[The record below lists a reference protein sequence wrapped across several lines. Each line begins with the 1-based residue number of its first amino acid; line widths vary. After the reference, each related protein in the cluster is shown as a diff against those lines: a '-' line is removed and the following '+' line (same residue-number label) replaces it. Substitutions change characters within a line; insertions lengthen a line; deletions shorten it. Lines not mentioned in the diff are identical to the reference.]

1 MGFLTD
7 WLTDWLK
14 GLLIEGIMG
23 NLTGLFDT
31 VNTRVGEIAVQVGT
45 TPAAWNAGVFSLIRQ
60 LSETVILPV
69 AGLVLT
75 FVATYELI
83 QLIIEKNNLHDLD
96 YWIFFK
102 WIFKTAAAIL
112 ILSNTF
118 NIVMA
123 VFDVSQS
130 VIASAAGIVQGST
143 DISSS
148 MIDTLEA
155 SLETMSLG
163 ALLGLWLQSFLIH
176 VTMWALNIVIFVI
189 VYGRMIEIYRASS
202 DNILF
207 YCVQGKGYYTLDGH
221 TFTLNPNQ
229 YVIVPAT
236 DKPLV
241 YWSDTEDPWSIYWVH
256 FTSDALQAFN
266 RAYHIVPEQGP
277 QYIPHNEKG
286 IRIWEEMY
294 ENLSRGYSPE
304 NLMNTN
310 LCLYHLIA
318 TFVFSQ
324 QQNQNSSS
332 PEKAIIRETID
343 YMKNNLDKTIRIED
357 FADLN
362 KYSVSHFSKLF
373 RLTTGTG
380 FRQTL
385 RL

>member
-1 MGFLTD
+1 MRTKISNKKRDGFA
-7 WLTDWLK
+7 
-14 GLLIEGIMG
+14 GELLISIPQ
-23 NLTGLFDT
+23 NVL
-31 VNTRVGEIAVQVGT
+31 
-45 TPAAWNAGVFSLIRQ
+45 AGAIQ
-60 LSETVILPV
+60 KGQILPH
-69 AGLVLT
+69 
-75 FVATYELI
+75 
-83 QLIIEKNNLHDLD
+83 QL
-96 YWIFFK
+96 Y
-102 WIFKTAAAIL
+102 
-112 ILSNTF
+112 
-118 NIVMA
+118 
-123 VFDVSQS
+123 VSHIGYFPKALYHYCQRP
-130 VIASAAGIVQGST
+130 QGC
-143 DISSS
+143 
-148 MIDTLEA
+148 
-155 SLETMSLG
+155 
-163 ALLGLWLQSFLIH
+163 
-176 VTMWALNIVIFVI
+176 V
-189 VYGRMIEIYRASS
+189 

-241 YWSDTEDPWSIYWVH
+241 YWSDTDDPWSIYWVH

-373 RLTTGTG
+373 RLTTGMSPIEYFIHLKMQKACQLLYTEDSRVKQIAALLG
-380 FRQTL
+380 YDDPYYFS
-385 RL
+385 RLFKKYMNTSPETYRKSVRKIH

>member
-1 MGFLTD
+1 MRTKISNKKRDGFA
-7 WLTDWLK
+7 
-14 GLLIEGIMG
+14 GELLISIPQ
-23 NLTGLFDT
+23 NVL
-31 VNTRVGEIAVQVGT
+31 
-45 TPAAWNAGVFSLIRQ
+45 AGAIQ
-60 LSETVILPV
+60 KGQILPH
-69 AGLVLT
+69 
-75 FVATYELI
+75 
-83 QLIIEKNNLHDLD
+83 QL
-96 YWIFFK
+96 Y
-102 WIFKTAAAIL
+102 
-112 ILSNTF
+112 
-118 NIVMA
+118 
-123 VFDVSQS
+123 VSHIGYFPKALYHYCQRP
-130 VIASAAGIVQGST
+130 QGC
-143 DISSS
+143 
-148 MIDTLEA
+148 
-155 SLETMSLG
+155 
-163 ALLGLWLQSFLIH
+163 
-176 VTMWALNIVIFVI
+176 V
-189 VYGRMIEIYRASS
+189 

-304 NLMNTN
+304 NLINTN

-373 RLTTGTG
+373 RLTTGMSPIEYFIHLKMQKACQLLYTEDSRVKQIAALLG
-380 FRQTL
+380 YDDPYYFS
-385 RL
+385 RLFKKYMNTSPGTYRKSVRKIH

>member
-1 MGFLTD
+1 MRTKISNKKRDGFA
-7 WLTDWLK
+7 
-14 GLLIEGIMG
+14 GELLISIPQ
-23 NLTGLFDT
+23 NVL
-31 VNTRVGEIAVQVGT
+31 
-45 TPAAWNAGVFSLIRQ
+45 AGAIQKGQSLPHQ
-60 LSETVILPV
+60 L
-69 AGLVLT
+69 
-75 FVATYELI
+75 Y
-83 QLIIEKNNLHDLD
+83 
-96 YWIFFK
+96 
-102 WIFKTAAAIL
+102 
-112 ILSNTF
+112 
-118 NIVMA
+118 
-123 VFDVSQS
+123 VSHIGYFPKALYHYCQRP
-130 VIASAAGIVQGST
+130 QGC
-143 DISSS
+143 
-148 MIDTLEA
+148 
-155 SLETMSLG
+155 
-163 ALLGLWLQSFLIH
+163 
-176 VTMWALNIVIFVI
+176 V
-189 VYGRMIEIYRASS
+189 

-373 RLTTGTG
+373 RLTTGMSPIEYFIHLKMQKACQLLYTEDSRVKQIAALLG
-380 FRQTL
+380 YDDPYYFS
-385 RL
+385 RLFKKYMNTSPETYRKSVRKIH

>member
-1 MGFLTD
+1 MRTKISNKKRDGFA
-7 WLTDWLK
+7 
-14 GLLIEGIMG
+14 GELLISIPQ
-23 NLTGLFDT
+23 NVL
-31 VNTRVGEIAVQVGT
+31 
-45 TPAAWNAGVFSLIRQ
+45 AGAIQ
-60 LSETVILPV
+60 KGQILPH
-69 AGLVLT
+69 
-75 FVATYELI
+75 
-83 QLIIEKNNLHDLD
+83 QL
-96 YWIFFK
+96 Y
-102 WIFKTAAAIL
+102 
-112 ILSNTF
+112 
-118 NIVMA
+118 
-123 VFDVSQS
+123 VSHIGYFPKALYHYCQRP
-130 VIASAAGIVQGST
+130 QGC
-143 DISSS
+143 
-148 MIDTLEA
+148 
-155 SLETMSLG
+155 
-163 ALLGLWLQSFLIH
+163 
-176 VTMWALNIVIFVI
+176 V
-189 VYGRMIEIYRASS
+189 

-229 YVIVPAT
+229 SVIVPAT

-373 RLTTGTG
+373 RLTTGMSPIEYFIHLKMQKACQLLYTEDSRVKQIAALLG
-380 FRQTL
+380 YDDPYYFS
-385 RL
+385 RLFKKYMNTSPETYRKSVRKIH

>member
-1 MGFLTD
+1 MRTKISNKKRDGFA
-7 WLTDWLK
+7 
-14 GLLIEGIMG
+14 GELLISIPQ
-23 NLTGLFDT
+23 NVL
-31 VNTRVGEIAVQVGT
+31 
-45 TPAAWNAGVFSLIRQ
+45 AGAIQ
-60 LSETVILPV
+60 KGQILPH
-69 AGLVLT
+69 
-75 FVATYELI
+75 
-83 QLIIEKNNLHDLD
+83 QL
-96 YWIFFK
+96 Y
-102 WIFKTAAAIL
+102 
-112 ILSNTF
+112 
-118 NIVMA
+118 
-123 VFDVSQS
+123 VSHIGYFPKALYHYCQRP
-130 VIASAAGIVQGST
+130 QGC
-143 DISSS
+143 
-148 MIDTLEA
+148 
-155 SLETMSLG
+155 
-163 ALLGLWLQSFLIH
+163 
-176 VTMWALNIVIFVI
+176 V
-189 VYGRMIEIYRASS
+189 

-241 YWSDTEDPWSIYWVH
+241 YWSDTEDPWSIYCVH

-373 RLTTGTG
+373 RLTTGMSPIEYFIHLKMQKACQLLYTEDSRVKQIAALLG
-380 FRQTL
+380 YDDPYYFS
-385 RL
+385 RLFKKYMNTSPETYRKSVRKIH

>member
-1 MGFLTD
+1 MRTKISNKKRDGFA
-7 WLTDWLK
+7 
-14 GLLIEGIMG
+14 GELLISIPQ
-23 NLTGLFDT
+23 NVL
-31 VNTRVGEIAVQVGT
+31 
-45 TPAAWNAGVFSLIRQ
+45 AGAIQ
-60 LSETVILPV
+60 KGQILPH
-69 AGLVLT
+69 
-75 FVATYELI
+75 
-83 QLIIEKNNLHDLD
+83 QL
-96 YWIFFK
+96 Y
-102 WIFKTAAAIL
+102 
-112 ILSNTF
+112 
-118 NIVMA
+118 
-123 VFDVSQS
+123 VSH
-130 VIASAAGIVQGST
+130 IGYFPK
-143 DISSS
+143 
-148 MIDTLEA
+148 
-155 SLETMSLG
+155 
-163 ALLGLWLQSFLIH
+163 ALYHYCQRPRGC
-176 VTMWALNIVIFVI
+176 V
-189 VYGRMIEIYRASS
+189 

-343 YMKNNLDKTIRIED
+343 YMKNNLDKTILSFFQALPAHHRYVADRIFHTPEN
-357 FADLN
+357 AKSL
-362 KYSVSHFSKLF
+362 SVVVHRRFPGKTNCGPA
-373 RLTTGTG
+373 RL
-380 FRQTL
+380 
-385 RL
+385 

>member
-1 MGFLTD
+1 MRTKISNKKRDGFA
-7 WLTDWLK
+7 
-14 GLLIEGIMG
+14 GELLISIPQ
-23 NLTGLFDT
+23 NVL
-31 VNTRVGEIAVQVGT
+31 
-45 TPAAWNAGVFSLIRQ
+45 AGAIQ
-60 LSETVILPV
+60 KGQILPH
-69 AGLVLT
+69 
-75 FVATYELI
+75 
-83 QLIIEKNNLHDLD
+83 QL
-96 YWIFFK
+96 Y
-102 WIFKTAAAIL
+102 
-112 ILSNTF
+112 
-118 NIVMA
+118 
-123 VFDVSQS
+123 VSHIGYFPKALYHYCQRP
-130 VIASAAGIVQGST
+130 QGC
-143 DISSS
+143 
-148 MIDTLEA
+148 
-155 SLETMSLG
+155 
-163 ALLGLWLQSFLIH
+163 
-176 VTMWALNIVIFVI
+176 V
-189 VYGRMIEIYRASS
+189 

-310 LCLYHLIA
+310 LCLYPLIA

-373 RLTTGTG
+373 RLTTGMSPIEYFIHLKMQKACQLLYTEDSRVKQIAALLG
-380 FRQTL
+380 YDDPYYFS
-385 RL
+385 RLFKKYMNTSPETYRKSVRKIH

>member
-1 MGFLTD
+1 MRTKISNKKRDGFA
-7 WLTDWLK
+7 
-14 GLLIEGIMG
+14 GELLISIPQ
-23 NLTGLFDT
+23 NVL
-31 VNTRVGEIAVQVGT
+31 
-45 TPAAWNAGVFSLIRQ
+45 AGAIQ
-60 LSETVILPV
+60 KGQILPH
-69 AGLVLT
+69 
-75 FVATYELI
+75 
-83 QLIIEKNNLHDLD
+83 QL
-96 YWIFFK
+96 Y
-102 WIFKTAAAIL
+102 
-112 ILSNTF
+112 
-118 NIVMA
+118 
-123 VFDVSQS
+123 VSHIGYFPKALYHYCQRP
-130 VIASAAGIVQGST
+130 QGC
-143 DISSS
+143 
-148 MIDTLEA
+148 
-155 SLETMSLG
+155 
-163 ALLGLWLQSFLIH
+163 
-176 VTMWALNIVIFVI
+176 V
-189 VYGRMIEIYRASS
+189 

-294 ENLSRGYSPE
+294 ENLSRGYSAE

-373 RLTTGTG
+373 RLTTGMSPIEYFIHLKMQKACQLLYTEDSRVKQIAALLG
-380 FRQTL
+380 YDDPYYFS
-385 RL
+385 RLFKKYMNTSPETYRKSVRKIH

>member
-1 MGFLTD
+1 MRTKISNKKRDGFA
-7 WLTDWLK
+7 
-14 GLLIEGIMG
+14 GELLISIPQ
-23 NLTGLFDT
+23 NVL
-31 VNTRVGEIAVQVGT
+31 
-45 TPAAWNAGVFSLIRQ
+45 AGAIQ
-60 LSETVILPV
+60 KGQILPH
-69 AGLVLT
+69 
-75 FVATYELI
+75 
-83 QLIIEKNNLHDLD
+83 QL
-96 YWIFFK
+96 Y
-102 WIFKTAAAIL
+102 
-112 ILSNTF
+112 
-118 NIVMA
+118 
-123 VFDVSQS
+123 VSHIGYFPKALYHYCQRP
-130 VIASAAGIVQGST
+130 QGC
-143 DISSS
+143 
-148 MIDTLEA
+148 
-155 SLETMSLG
+155 
-163 ALLGLWLQSFLIH
+163 
-176 VTMWALNIVIFVI
+176 V
-189 VYGRMIEIYRASS
+189 

-373 RLTTGTG
+373 RLTTGMSPIEYFIHLKMQKACQLLYTEDSRVKQIAALLG
-380 FRQTL
+380 YDDPYYFS
-385 RL
+385 RLFKKYMNTSPEAYRKSVRKIH

>member
-1 MGFLTD
+1 MRTKISNKKRDGFA
-7 WLTDWLK
+7 
-14 GLLIEGIMG
+14 GELLISIPQ
-23 NLTGLFDT
+23 NVL
-31 VNTRVGEIAVQVGT
+31 
-45 TPAAWNAGVFSLIRQ
+45 AGAIQ
-60 LSETVILPV
+60 KGQILPH
-69 AGLVLT
+69 
-75 FVATYELI
+75 
-83 QLIIEKNNLHDLD
+83 QL
-96 YWIFFK
+96 Y
-102 WIFKTAAAIL
+102 
-112 ILSNTF
+112 
-118 NIVMA
+118 
-123 VFDVSQS
+123 VSHIGYSPKALYHYCQRP
-130 VIASAAGIVQGST
+130 QGC
-143 DISSS
+143 
-148 MIDTLEA
+148 
-155 SLETMSLG
+155 
-163 ALLGLWLQSFLIH
+163 
-176 VTMWALNIVIFVI
+176 V
-189 VYGRMIEIYRASS
+189 

-373 RLTTGTG
+373 RLTTGMSPIEYFIHLKMQKACQLLYTEDSRVKQIAALLG
-380 FRQTL
+380 YDDPYYFS
-385 RL
+385 RLFKKYMNTSPETYRKSVRKIH

>member
-1 MGFLTD
+1 MRTKISNKKRDGFA
-7 WLTDWLK
+7 
-14 GLLIEGIMG
+14 GELLISIPQ
-23 NLTGLFDT
+23 NVL
-31 VNTRVGEIAVQVGT
+31 
-45 TPAAWNAGVFSLIRQ
+45 AGAIQ
-60 LSETVILPV
+60 KGQILPH
-69 AGLVLT
+69 
-75 FVATYELI
+75 
-83 QLIIEKNNLHDLD
+83 QL
-96 YWIFFK
+96 Y
-102 WIFKTAAAIL
+102 
-112 ILSNTF
+112 
-118 NIVMA
+118 
-123 VFDVSQS
+123 VSHIGYFPKALYHYCQRP
-130 VIASAAGIVQGST
+130 QGC
-143 DISSS
+143 
-148 MIDTLEA
+148 
-155 SLETMSLG
+155 
-163 ALLGLWLQSFLIH
+163 
-176 VTMWALNIVIFVI
+176 V
-189 VYGRMIEIYRASS
+189 

-373 RLTTGTG
+373 RLTTGMSPIEYFIHLKMQKACQLLYTEDSRVKQIAALLG
-380 FRQTL
+380 YDDPYCL
-385 RL
+385 SRLLKKDMNTSPETYRKSVRKIH

>member
-1 MGFLTD
+1 MRTKISNKKRDGFA
-7 WLTDWLK
+7 
-14 GLLIEGIMG
+14 GELLISIPQ
-23 NLTGLFDT
+23 NVL
-31 VNTRVGEIAVQVGT
+31 
-45 TPAAWNAGVFSLIRQ
+45 AGAIQ
-60 LSETVILPV
+60 KGQILPH
-69 AGLVLT
+69 
-75 FVATYELI
+75 
-83 QLIIEKNNLHDLD
+83 QL
-96 YWIFFK
+96 Y
-102 WIFKTAAAIL
+102 
-112 ILSNTF
+112 
-118 NIVMA
+118 
-123 VFDVSQS
+123 VSHIGYFPKALYHYCQRP
-130 VIASAAGIVQGST
+130 QGC
-143 DISSS
+143 
-148 MIDTLEA
+148 
-155 SLETMSLG
+155 
-163 ALLGLWLQSFLIH
+163 
-176 VTMWALNIVIFVI
+176 V
-189 VYGRMIEIYRASS
+189 

-294 ENLSRGYSPE
+294 ENLSRDYSPE

-357 FADLN
+357 FVDLN

-373 RLTTGTG
+373 RLTTGMSPIEYFIHLKMQKACQLLYTEDSRVKQIAALLG
-380 FRQTL
+380 YDDPYYFS
-385 RL
+385 RLFKKYMNTSPETYRKSVRKIH

>member
-1 MGFLTD
+1 MRTKISNKKRDGFA
-7 WLTDWLK
+7 
-14 GLLIEGIMG
+14 GELLISIPQ
-23 NLTGLFDT
+23 NVL
-31 VNTRVGEIAVQVGT
+31 
-45 TPAAWNAGVFSLIRQ
+45 AGAIQ
-60 LSETVILPV
+60 KGQILPH
-69 AGLVLT
+69 
-75 FVATYELI
+75 
-83 QLIIEKNNLHDLD
+83 QL
-96 YWIFFK
+96 Y
-102 WIFKTAAAIL
+102 
-112 ILSNTF
+112 
-118 NIVMA
+118 
-123 VFDVSQS
+123 VSHIGYFPKALYHYCQRP
-130 VIASAAGIVQGST
+130 QGC
-143 DISSS
+143 
-148 MIDTLEA
+148 
-155 SLETMSLG
+155 
-163 ALLGLWLQSFLIH
+163 
-176 VTMWALNIVIFVI
+176 V
-189 VYGRMIEIYRASS
+189 

-373 RLTTGTG
+373 RLTTGMSPIEYFIHLKMQKACQLLYTEDSRVKQIAALLG
-380 FRQTL
+380 YDDPYYFS
-385 RL
+385 RLFKKYMNTSPETYRKSVRKIHGADLDF

>member
-1 MGFLTD
+1 MGTKISNKKRDGFA
-7 WLTDWLK
+7 
-14 GLLIEGIMG
+14 GELLISIPQ
-23 NLTGLFDT
+23 NVL
-31 VNTRVGEIAVQVGT
+31 
-45 TPAAWNAGVFSLIRQ
+45 AGAIQ
-60 LSETVILPV
+60 KGQILPH
-69 AGLVLT
+69 
-75 FVATYELI
+75 
-83 QLIIEKNNLHDLD
+83 QL
-96 YWIFFK
+96 Y
-102 WIFKTAAAIL
+102 
-112 ILSNTF
+112 
-118 NIVMA
+118 
-123 VFDVSQS
+123 VSHIGYFPKALYHYCQRP
-130 VIASAAGIVQGST
+130 QGC
-143 DISSS
+143 
-148 MIDTLEA
+148 
-155 SLETMSLG
+155 
-163 ALLGLWLQSFLIH
+163 
-176 VTMWALNIVIFVI
+176 V
-189 VYGRMIEIYRASS
+189 

-373 RLTTGTG
+373 RLTTGMSPIEYFIHLKMQKACQLLYTEDSRVKQIAALLG
-380 FRQTL
+380 YDDPYYFS
-385 RL
+385 RLFKKYMNTSPETYRKSVRKIH

>member
-1 MGFLTD
+1 MRTKISNKKRDGFA
-7 WLTDWLK
+7 
-14 GLLIEGIMG
+14 GELLISIPQ
-23 NLTGLFDT
+23 NVL
-31 VNTRVGEIAVQVGT
+31 
-45 TPAAWNAGVFSLIRQ
+45 AGAIQ
-60 LSETVILPV
+60 KGQILPH
-69 AGLVLT
+69 
-75 FVATYELI
+75 
-83 QLIIEKNNLHDLD
+83 QL
-96 YWIFFK
+96 Y
-102 WIFKTAAAIL
+102 
-112 ILSNTF
+112 
-118 NIVMA
+118 
-123 VFDVSQS
+123 VSHIGYFPKALYHYCQRP
-130 VIASAAGIVQGST
+130 QGC
-143 DISSS
+143 
-148 MIDTLEA
+148 
-155 SLETMSLG
+155 
-163 ALLGLWLQSFLIH
+163 
-176 VTMWALNIVIFVI
+176 V
-189 VYGRMIEIYRASS
+189 

-277 QYIPHNEKG
+277 QYSPHNEKG
-286 IRIWEEMY
+286 IRIWKEMY

-373 RLTTGTG
+373 RLTTGMSPIEYFIHLKMQKACQLLYTEDSRVKQIAALLG
-380 FRQTL
+380 YDDPYYFS
-385 RL
+385 RLFKKYMNTSPETYRKSVRKIH

>member
-1 MGFLTD
+1 MRTKISNKKRDGFA
-7 WLTDWLK
+7 
-14 GLLIEGIMG
+14 GELLISIPQ
-23 NLTGLFDT
+23 NVL
-31 VNTRVGEIAVQVGT
+31 
-45 TPAAWNAGVFSLIRQ
+45 AGAIQ
-60 LSETVILPV
+60 KGQILPH
-69 AGLVLT
+69 
-75 FVATYELI
+75 
-83 QLIIEKNNLHDLD
+83 QL
-96 YWIFFK
+96 Y
-102 WIFKTAAAIL
+102 
-112 ILSNTF
+112 
-118 NIVMA
+118 
-123 VFDVSQS
+123 VSHIGYFPKALYHYCQRP
-130 VIASAAGIVQGST
+130 QGC
-143 DISSS
+143 
-148 MIDTLEA
+148 
-155 SLETMSLG
+155 
-163 ALLGLWLQSFLIH
+163 
-176 VTMWALNIVIFVI
+176 V
-189 VYGRMIEIYRASS
+189 

-373 RLTTGTG
+373 RLTTGMSPIEYFIHLNMQKACQLLYTEDSRVKQIAALLG
-380 FRQTL
+380 YDDPYYFS
-385 RL
+385 RLFKKYMNTSPETYRKSVRKIH

>member
-1 MGFLTD
+1 MRTKISNKKRDGFA
-7 WLTDWLK
+7 
-14 GLLIEGIMG
+14 GELLISIPQ
-23 NLTGLFDT
+23 NVL
-31 VNTRVGEIAVQVGT
+31 
-45 TPAAWNAGVFSLIRQ
+45 AGAIQ
-60 LSETVILPV
+60 KGQILPH
-69 AGLVLT
+69 
-75 FVATYELI
+75 
-83 QLIIEKNNLHDLD
+83 QL
-96 YWIFFK
+96 Y
-102 WIFKTAAAIL
+102 
-112 ILSNTF
+112 
-118 NIVMA
+118 
-123 VFDVSQS
+123 VSHIGYFPKALYHYCQRP
-130 VIASAAGIVQGST
+130 QGC
-143 DISSS
+143 
-148 MIDTLEA
+148 
-155 SLETMSLG
+155 
-163 ALLGLWLQSFLIH
+163 
-176 VTMWALNIVIFVI
+176 V
-189 VYGRMIEIYRASS
+189 

-229 YVIVPAT
+229 YVILPAT

-373 RLTTGTG
+373 RLTTGMSPIEYFIHLKMQKACQLLYTEDSRVKQIAALLG
-380 FRQTL
+380 YDDPYYFS
-385 RL
+385 RLFKKYMNTSPETYRKSVRKIH

>member
-1 MGFLTD
+1 MRTKISNKKRDGFA
-7 WLTDWLK
+7 
-14 GLLIEGIMG
+14 GELLISIPQ
-23 NLTGLFDT
+23 NVL
-31 VNTRVGEIAVQVGT
+31 
-45 TPAAWNAGVFSLIRQ
+45 AGAIQ
-60 LSETVILPV
+60 KGQILPH
-69 AGLVLT
+69 
-75 FVATYELI
+75 
-83 QLIIEKNNLHDLD
+83 QL
-96 YWIFFK
+96 Y
-102 WIFKTAAAIL
+102 
-112 ILSNTF
+112 
-118 NIVMA
+118 
-123 VFDVSQS
+123 VSHIGYFPKALYHYCQRP
-130 VIASAAGIVQGST
+130 QGC
-143 DISSS
+143 
-148 MIDTLEA
+148 
-155 SLETMSLG
+155 
-163 ALLGLWLQSFLIH
+163 
-176 VTMWALNIVIFVI
+176 V
-189 VYGRMIEIYRASS
+189 

-294 ENLSRGYSPE
+294 ENLSRCYSPE

-373 RLTTGTG
+373 RLTTGMSPIEYFIHLKMQKACQLLYTEDSRVKQIAALLG
-380 FRQTL
+380 YDDPYYFS
-385 RL
+385 RLFKKYMNTSPETYRKSVRKIH

>member
-1 MGFLTD
+1 MRTKISNKKRDGFA
-7 WLTDWLK
+7 
-14 GLLIEGIMG
+14 GELLISIPQ
-23 NLTGLFDT
+23 NVL
-31 VNTRVGEIAVQVGT
+31 
-45 TPAAWNAGVFSLIRQ
+45 AGAIQ
-60 LSETVILPV
+60 KGQILPH
-69 AGLVLT
+69 
-75 FVATYELI
+75 
-83 QLIIEKNNLHDLD
+83 QL
-96 YWIFFK
+96 Y
-102 WIFKTAAAIL
+102 
-112 ILSNTF
+112 
-118 NIVMA
+118 
-123 VFDVSQS
+123 VSHIGYFPKALYNYCQRP
-130 VIASAAGIVQGST
+130 QGC
-143 DISSS
+143 
-148 MIDTLEA
+148 
-155 SLETMSLG
+155 
-163 ALLGLWLQSFLIH
+163 
-176 VTMWALNIVIFVI
+176 V
-189 VYGRMIEIYRASS
+189 

-373 RLTTGTG
+373 RLTTGMSPIEYFIHLKMQKACQLLYTEDSRVKQIAALLG
-380 FRQTL
+380 YDDPYYFS
-385 RL
+385 RLFKKYMNTSPETYRKSVRKIH

>member
-1 MGFLTD
+1 MRTKISNKKRDGFA
-7 WLTDWLK
+7 
-14 GLLIEGIMG
+14 GELLISIPQ
-23 NLTGLFDT
+23 NVL
-31 VNTRVGEIAVQVGT
+31 
-45 TPAAWNAGVFSLIRQ
+45 AGAIQ
-60 LSETVILPV
+60 KGQILPH
-69 AGLVLT
+69 
-75 FVATYELI
+75 
-83 QLIIEKNNLHDLD
+83 QL
-96 YWIFFK
+96 Y
-102 WIFKTAAAIL
+102 
-112 ILSNTF
+112 
-118 NIVMA
+118 
-123 VFDVSQS
+123 VSHIGYFPKALYHYCQRP
-130 VIASAAGIVQGST
+130 QGC
-143 DISSS
+143 
-148 MIDTLEA
+148 
-155 SLETMSLG
+155 
-163 ALLGLWLQSFLIH
+163 
-176 VTMWALNIVIFVI
+176 V
-189 VYGRMIEIYRASS
+189 

-343 YMKNNLDKTIRIED
+343 YMKTIRIED

-373 RLTTGTG
+373 RLTTGMSPIEYFIHLKMQKACQLLYTEDSRVKQIAALLG
-380 FRQTL
+380 YDDPYYFS
-385 RL
+385 RLFKKYMNTSPETYRKSVRKIH

>member
-1 MGFLTD
+1 MRTKISNKKRDGFA
-7 WLTDWLK
+7 
-14 GLLIEGIMG
+14 GELLISIPQ
-23 NLTGLFDT
+23 NVL
-31 VNTRVGEIAVQVGT
+31 
-45 TPAAWNAGVFSLIRQ
+45 AGAIQ
-60 LSETVILPV
+60 KGQILPH
-69 AGLVLT
+69 
-75 FVATYELI
+75 
-83 QLIIEKNNLHDLD
+83 QLYVSHIGYFPKALD
-96 YWIFFK
+96 HYC
-102 WIFKTAAAIL
+102 
-112 ILSNTF
+112 
-118 NIVMA
+118 
-123 VFDVSQS
+123 QRP
-130 VIASAAGIVQGST
+130 QGC
-143 DISSS
+143 
-148 MIDTLEA
+148 
-155 SLETMSLG
+155 
-163 ALLGLWLQSFLIH
+163 
-176 VTMWALNIVIFVI
+176 V
-189 VYGRMIEIYRASS
+189 

-373 RLTTGTG
+373 RLTTGMSPIEYFIHLKMQKACQLLYTEDSRVKQIAALLG
-380 FRQTL
+380 YDDPYYFS
-385 RL
+385 RLFKKYMNTSPETYRKSVRKIH

>member
-1 MGFLTD
+1 MRTKISNKKRDGFA
-7 WLTDWLK
+7 
-14 GLLIEGIMG
+14 GELLISIPQ
-23 NLTGLFDT
+23 NVL
-31 VNTRVGEIAVQVGT
+31 
-45 TPAAWNAGVFSLIRQ
+45 AGAIQ
-60 LSETVILPV
+60 KGQILPH
-69 AGLVLT
+69 
-75 FVATYELI
+75 
-83 QLIIEKNNLHDLD
+83 QL
-96 YWIFFK
+96 Y
-102 WIFKTAAAIL
+102 
-112 ILSNTF
+112 
-118 NIVMA
+118 
-123 VFDVSQS
+123 VSHIGYFPKALYHYCQRP
-130 VIASAAGIVQGST
+130 QGC
-143 DISSS
+143 
-148 MIDTLEA
+148 
-155 SLETMSLG
+155 
-163 ALLGLWLQSFLIH
+163 
-176 VTMWALNIVIFVI
+176 V
-189 VYGRMIEIYRASS
+189 

-294 ENLSRGYSPE
+294 ENISRGYSPE

-373 RLTTGTG
+373 RLTTGMSPIEYFIHLKMQKACQLLYTEDSRVKQIAALLG
-380 FRQTL
+380 YDDPYYFS
-385 RL
+385 RLFKKYMNTSPETYRKSVRKIH

>member
-1 MGFLTD
+1 MRTKISNKKRDGFA
-7 WLTDWLK
+7 
-14 GLLIEGIMG
+14 GELLISIPQ
-23 NLTGLFDT
+23 NVL
-31 VNTRVGEIAVQVGT
+31 
-45 TPAAWNAGVFSLIRQ
+45 AGAIQ
-60 LSETVILPV
+60 KGHILPH
-69 AGLVLT
+69 
-75 FVATYELI
+75 
-83 QLIIEKNNLHDLD
+83 QL
-96 YWIFFK
+96 Y
-102 WIFKTAAAIL
+102 
-112 ILSNTF
+112 
-118 NIVMA
+118 
-123 VFDVSQS
+123 VSHIGYFPKALYHYCQRP
-130 VIASAAGIVQGST
+130 QGC
-143 DISSS
+143 
-148 MIDTLEA
+148 
-155 SLETMSLG
+155 
-163 ALLGLWLQSFLIH
+163 
-176 VTMWALNIVIFVI
+176 V
-189 VYGRMIEIYRASS
+189 

-373 RLTTGTG
+373 RLTTGMSPIEYFIHLKMQKACQLLYTEDSRVKQIAALLG
-380 FRQTL
+380 YDDPYYFS
-385 RL
+385 RLFKKYMNTSPETYRKSVRKIH

>member
-1 MGFLTD
+1 MRTKISNKKRDGFA
-7 WLTDWLK
+7 
-14 GLLIEGIMG
+14 GELLISIPQ
-23 NLTGLFDT
+23 NVL
-31 VNTRVGEIAVQVGT
+31 
-45 TPAAWNAGVFSLIRQ
+45 AGAIQ
-60 LSETVILPV
+60 KGQILPH
-69 AGLVLT
+69 
-75 FVATYELI
+75 
-83 QLIIEKNNLHDLD
+83 QL
-96 YWIFFK
+96 Y
-102 WIFKTAAAIL
+102 
-112 ILSNTF
+112 
-118 NIVMA
+118 
-123 VFDVSQS
+123 VSHIGYFPKALYHYCQRP
-130 VIASAAGIVQGST
+130 QGC
-143 DISSS
+143 
-148 MIDTLEA
+148 
-155 SLETMSLG
+155 
-163 ALLGLWLQSFLIH
+163 
-176 VTMWALNIVIFVI
+176 V
-189 VYGRMIEIYRASS
+189 

-294 ENLSRGYSPE
+294 ETLSRGYSPE

-343 YMKNNLDKTIRIED
+343 YMKNNMDKTIRIED

-373 RLTTGTG
+373 RLTTGMSPIEYFIHLKMQKACQLLYTEDSRVKQIAALLG
-380 FRQTL
+380 YDDPYYFS
-385 RL
+385 RLFKKYMNTSPETYRKSVRKIH

>member
-1 MGFLTD
+1 MRTKISNKKRDGFA
-7 WLTDWLK
+7 
-14 GLLIEGIMG
+14 GELLISIPQ
-23 NLTGLFDT
+23 NVL
-31 VNTRVGEIAVQVGT
+31 
-45 TPAAWNAGVFSLIRQ
+45 AGAIQ
-60 LSETVILPV
+60 KGQILPH
-69 AGLVLT
+69 
-75 FVATYELI
+75 
-83 QLIIEKNNLHDLD
+83 QL
-96 YWIFFK
+96 Y
-102 WIFKTAAAIL
+102 
-112 ILSNTF
+112 
-118 NIVMA
+118 
-123 VFDVSQS
+123 VSHIGYFPKALYHYCQRP
-130 VIASAAGIVQGST
+130 QGC
-143 DISSS
+143 
-148 MIDTLEA
+148 
-155 SLETMSLG
+155 
-163 ALLGLWLQSFLIH
+163 
-176 VTMWALNIVIFVI
+176 V
-189 VYGRMIEIYRASS
+189 

-277 QYIPHNEKG
+277 QYIKKKKKG

-373 RLTTGTG
+373 RLTTGMSPIEYFIHLKMQKACQLLYTDDSRVKQIAALLG
-380 FRQTL
+380 YDDPYYFS
-385 RL
+385 RLFKKYMNTSPETYRKSVRKIH

>member
-1 MGFLTD
+1 MRTKISNKKRDGFAGEVLISIPQNV
-7 WLTDWLK
+7 LAGAIQK
-14 GLLIEGIMG
+14 G
-23 NLTGLFDT
+23 
-31 VNTRVGEIAVQVGT
+31 Q
-45 TPAAWNAGVFSLIRQ
+45 
-60 LSETVILPV
+60 ILPH
-69 AGLVLT
+69 
-75 FVATYELI
+75 
-83 QLIIEKNNLHDLD
+83 QL
-96 YWIFFK
+96 Y
-102 WIFKTAAAIL
+102 
-112 ILSNTF
+112 
-118 NIVMA
+118 
-123 VFDVSQS
+123 VSHIGYFPKALYHYCQRP
-130 VIASAAGIVQGST
+130 QGC
-143 DISSS
+143 
-148 MIDTLEA
+148 
-155 SLETMSLG
+155 
-163 ALLGLWLQSFLIH
+163 
-176 VTMWALNIVIFVI
+176 V
-189 VYGRMIEIYRASS
+189 

-373 RLTTGTG
+373 RLTTGMSPIEYFIHLKMQKACQLLYTEDSRVKQIAALLG
-380 FRQTL
+380 YDDPYYFS
-385 RL
+385 RLFKKYMNTSPETYRKSVRKIH

>member
-1 MGFLTD
+1 MRTKISNKKRHGFA
-7 WLTDWLK
+7 
-14 GLLIEGIMG
+14 GELLISIPQ
-23 NLTGLFDT
+23 NVL
-31 VNTRVGEIAVQVGT
+31 
-45 TPAAWNAGVFSLIRQ
+45 AGAIQ
-60 LSETVILPV
+60 KGQILPH
-69 AGLVLT
+69 
-75 FVATYELI
+75 
-83 QLIIEKNNLHDLD
+83 QL
-96 YWIFFK
+96 Y
-102 WIFKTAAAIL
+102 
-112 ILSNTF
+112 
-118 NIVMA
+118 
-123 VFDVSQS
+123 VSHIGYFPKALYHYCQRP
-130 VIASAAGIVQGST
+130 QGC
-143 DISSS
+143 
-148 MIDTLEA
+148 
-155 SLETMSLG
+155 
-163 ALLGLWLQSFLIH
+163 
-176 VTMWALNIVIFVI
+176 V
-189 VYGRMIEIYRASS
+189 

-207 YCVQGKGYYTLDGH
+207 YCVQGKAYYTLDGH

-373 RLTTGTG
+373 RLTTGMSPIEYFIHLKMQKACQLLYTEDSRVKQIAALLG
-380 FRQTL
+380 YDDPYYFS
-385 RL
+385 RLFKKYMNTSPETYRKSVRKIH

>member
-1 MGFLTD
+1 MRTKISNKKRDGFA
-7 WLTDWLK
+7 
-14 GLLIEGIMG
+14 GELLISIPQ
-23 NLTGLFDT
+23 NVL
-31 VNTRVGEIAVQVGT
+31 
-45 TPAAWNAGVFSLIRQ
+45 AGAIQ
-60 LSETVILPV
+60 KGQILPH
-69 AGLVLT
+69 
-75 FVATYELI
+75 
-83 QLIIEKNNLHDLD
+83 QLYVSHIGYFPKALD
-96 YWIFFK
+96 HYCQRPHGC
-102 WIFKTAAAIL
+102 
-112 ILSNTF
+112 
-118 NIVMA
+118 V
-123 VFDVSQS
+123 
-130 VIASAAGIVQGST
+130 
-143 DISSS
+143 
-148 MIDTLEA
+148 
-155 SLETMSLG
+155 
-163 ALLGLWLQSFLIH
+163 
-176 VTMWALNIVIFVI
+176 
-189 VYGRMIEIYRASS
+189 

-373 RLTTGTG
+373 RLTTGMSPIEYFIHLKMQKACQLLYTEDSRVKQIAALLG
-380 FRQTL
+380 YDDPYYFS
-385 RL
+385 RLFKKYMNTSPETYRKSVRKIH

>member
-1 MGFLTD
+1 MRTKISNKKRDGFA
-7 WLTDWLK
+7 
-14 GLLIEGIMG
+14 GELLISIPQ
-23 NLTGLFDT
+23 NVL
-31 VNTRVGEIAVQVGT
+31 
-45 TPAAWNAGVFSLIRQ
+45 AGAIQ
-60 LSETVILPV
+60 KGQILPH
-69 AGLVLT
+69 
-75 FVATYELI
+75 
-83 QLIIEKNNLHDLD
+83 QL
-96 YWIFFK
+96 Y
-102 WIFKTAAAIL
+102 
-112 ILSNTF
+112 
-118 NIVMA
+118 
-123 VFDVSQS
+123 VSHIGYFPKALYHYCQRP
-130 VIASAAGIVQGST
+130 QGC
-143 DISSS
+143 
-148 MIDTLEA
+148 
-155 SLETMSLG
+155 
-163 ALLGLWLQSFLIH
+163 
-176 VTMWALNIVIFVI
+176 V
-189 VYGRMIEIYRASS
+189 

-221 TFTLNPNQ
+221 TFTLNPNH

-373 RLTTGTG
+373 RLTTGMSPIEYFIHLKMQKACQLLYTEDSRVKQIAALLG
-380 FRQTL
+380 YDDPYYFS
-385 RL
+385 RLFKKYMNTSPETYRKSVRKIH

>member
-1 MGFLTD
+1 MRTKISNKKRDGFA
-7 WLTDWLK
+7 
-14 GLLIEGIMG
+14 GELLISIPQ
-23 NLTGLFDT
+23 NVL
-31 VNTRVGEIAVQVGT
+31 
-45 TPAAWNAGVFSLIRQ
+45 AGAIQ
-60 LSETVILPV
+60 KGQILPH
-69 AGLVLT
+69 
-75 FVATYELI
+75 
-83 QLIIEKNNLHDLD
+83 QL
-96 YWIFFK
+96 Y
-102 WIFKTAAAIL
+102 
-112 ILSNTF
+112 
-118 NIVMA
+118 
-123 VFDVSQS
+123 VSHIGYFPKALYHYCQRP
-130 VIASAAGIVQGST
+130 QGC
-143 DISSS
+143 
-148 MIDTLEA
+148 
-155 SLETMSLG
+155 
-163 ALLGLWLQSFLIH
+163 
-176 VTMWALNIVIFVI
+176 V
-189 VYGRMIEIYRASS
+189 

-332 PEKAIIRETID
+332 PEKAIILETID
-343 YMKNNLDKTIRIED
+343 NMKNNLDKTIRIED

-373 RLTTGTG
+373 RLTTGMSPIEYFIHLKMQKACQLLYTEDSRVKQIAALLG
-380 FRQTL
+380 YDDPYYFS
-385 RL
+385 RLFKKYMNTSPETYRKSVRKIH

>member
-1 MGFLTD
+1 MRTKISNKKRDGFA
-7 WLTDWLK
+7 
-14 GLLIEGIMG
+14 GELLISIPQ
-23 NLTGLFDT
+23 NVL
-31 VNTRVGEIAVQVGT
+31 
-45 TPAAWNAGVFSLIRQ
+45 AGAIQ
-60 LSETVILPV
+60 KGQILPH
-69 AGLVLT
+69 
-75 FVATYELI
+75 
-83 QLIIEKNNLHDLD
+83 QL
-96 YWIFFK
+96 Y
-102 WIFKTAAAIL
+102 
-112 ILSNTF
+112 
-118 NIVMA
+118 
-123 VFDVSQS
+123 VSHIGYFPKALYHYCQRP
-130 VIASAAGIVQGST
+130 QGC
-143 DISSS
+143 
-148 MIDTLEA
+148 
-155 SLETMSLG
+155 
-163 ALLGLWLQSFLIH
+163 
-176 VTMWALNIVIFVI
+176 V
-189 VYGRMIEIYRASS
+189 

-221 TFTLNPNQ
+221 TLTLNPNQ

-373 RLTTGTG
+373 RLTTGMSPIEYFIHLKMQKACQLLYTEDSRVKQIAALLG
-380 FRQTL
+380 YDDPYYFS
-385 RL
+385 RLFKKYMNTSPETYRKSVRKIH

>member
-1 MGFLTD
+1 MRTKTSNKKRDGFA
-7 WLTDWLK
+7 
-14 GLLIEGIMG
+14 GELLISIPQ
-23 NLTGLFDT
+23 NVL
-31 VNTRVGEIAVQVGT
+31 
-45 TPAAWNAGVFSLIRQ
+45 AGAIQ
-60 LSETVILPV
+60 KGQILPH
-69 AGLVLT
+69 
-75 FVATYELI
+75 
-83 QLIIEKNNLHDLD
+83 QL
-96 YWIFFK
+96 Y
-102 WIFKTAAAIL
+102 
-112 ILSNTF
+112 
-118 NIVMA
+118 
-123 VFDVSQS
+123 VSHIGYFPKALYHYCQRP
-130 VIASAAGIVQGST
+130 QGC
-143 DISSS
+143 
-148 MIDTLEA
+148 
-155 SLETMSLG
+155 
-163 ALLGLWLQSFLIH
+163 
-176 VTMWALNIVIFVI
+176 V
-189 VYGRMIEIYRASS
+189 

-373 RLTTGTG
+373 RLTTGMSPIEYFIHLKMQKACQLLYTEDSRVKQIAALLG
-380 FRQTL
+380 YDDPYYFS
-385 RL
+385 RLFKKYMNTSPETYRKSVRKIH

>member
-1 MGFLTD
+1 MRTKISNKKRDGFA
-7 WLTDWLK
+7 
-14 GLLIEGIMG
+14 GELLISIPQ
-23 NLTGLFDT
+23 NVL
-31 VNTRVGEIAVQVGT
+31 
-45 TPAAWNAGVFSLIRQ
+45 AGAIQ
-60 LSETVILPV
+60 KGQILPH
-69 AGLVLT
+69 
-75 FVATYELI
+75 
-83 QLIIEKNNLHDLD
+83 QL
-96 YWIFFK
+96 Y
-102 WIFKTAAAIL
+102 
-112 ILSNTF
+112 
-118 NIVMA
+118 
-123 VFDVSQS
+123 VSHIGYFPKALYHYCQRP
-130 VIASAAGIVQGST
+130 QGC
-143 DISSS
+143 
-148 MIDTLEA
+148 
-155 SLETMSLG
+155 
-163 ALLGLWLQSFLIH
+163 
-176 VTMWALNIVIFVI
+176 V
-189 VYGRMIEIYRASS
+189 

-221 TFTLNPNQ
+221 TFTLNPTQ

-373 RLTTGTG
+373 RLTTGMSPIEYFIHLKMQKACQLLYTEDSRVKQIAALLG
-380 FRQTL
+380 YDDPYYFS
-385 RL
+385 RLFKKYMNTSPETYRKSVRKIH

>member
-1 MGFLTD
+1 MRTKISNKKRDGFA
-7 WLTDWLK
+7 
-14 GLLIEGIMG
+14 GELLISIPQ
-23 NLTGLFDT
+23 NVL
-31 VNTRVGEIAVQVGT
+31 
-45 TPAAWNAGVFSLIRQ
+45 AGAIQ
-60 LSETVILPV
+60 KGQILPH
-69 AGLVLT
+69 
-75 FVATYELI
+75 
-83 QLIIEKNNLHDLD
+83 QL
-96 YWIFFK
+96 Y
-102 WIFKTAAAIL
+102 
-112 ILSNTF
+112 
-118 NIVMA
+118 
-123 VFDVSQS
+123 VSHIGYFPKALYHYCQRP
-130 VIASAAGIVQGST
+130 QGC
-143 DISSS
+143 
-148 MIDTLEA
+148 
-155 SLETMSLG
+155 
-163 ALLGLWLQSFLIH
+163 
-176 VTMWALNIVIFVI
+176 V
-189 VYGRMIEIYRASS
+189 

-373 RLTTGTG
+373 RLTTGMSPVEYFIHLKMQKACQLLYTEDSRVKQIAALLG
-380 FRQTL
+380 YDDPYYFS
-385 RL
+385 RLFKKYMNTSPETYRKSVRKIH

>member
-1 MGFLTD
+1 MRTKISNKKRDGFA
-7 WLTDWLK
+7 
-14 GLLIEGIMG
+14 GELLISIPQ
-23 NLTGLFDT
+23 NVL
-31 VNTRVGEIAVQVGT
+31 
-45 TPAAWNAGVFSLIRQ
+45 AGAIQ
-60 LSETVILPV
+60 KGQILPH
-69 AGLVLT
+69 
-75 FVATYELI
+75 
-83 QLIIEKNNLHDLD
+83 QL
-96 YWIFFK
+96 Y
-102 WIFKTAAAIL
+102 
-112 ILSNTF
+112 
-118 NIVMA
+118 
-123 VFDVSQS
+123 VSHIGYFPKALYHYCQRP
-130 VIASAAGIVQGST
+130 QGC
-143 DISSS
+143 
-148 MIDTLEA
+148 
-155 SLETMSLG
+155 
-163 ALLGLWLQSFLIH
+163 
-176 VTMWALNIVIFVI
+176 V
-189 VYGRMIEIYRASS
+189 

-277 QYIPHNEKG
+277 QYITHNEKG

-373 RLTTGTG
+373 RLTTGMSPIEYFIHLKMQKACQLLYTEDSRVKQIAALLG
-380 FRQTL
+380 YDDPYYFS
-385 RL
+385 RLFKKYMNTFPETYRKSVRKIH

>member
-1 MGFLTD
+1 MRTKISNKKRDGFA
-7 WLTDWLK
+7 
-14 GLLIEGIMG
+14 GELLISIPQ
-23 NLTGLFDT
+23 NVL
-31 VNTRVGEIAVQVGT
+31 
-45 TPAAWNAGVFSLIRQ
+45 AGAIQ
-60 LSETVILPV
+60 KGQILPH
-69 AGLVLT
+69 
-75 FVATYELI
+75 
-83 QLIIEKNNLHDLD
+83 QL
-96 YWIFFK
+96 Y
-102 WIFKTAAAIL
+102 
-112 ILSNTF
+112 
-118 NIVMA
+118 
-123 VFDVSQS
+123 VSHIGYFPKALYHYCQRP
-130 VIASAAGIVQGST
+130 QGC
-143 DISSS
+143 
-148 MIDTLEA
+148 
-155 SLETMSLG
+155 
-163 ALLGLWLQSFLIH
+163 
-176 VTMWALNIVIFVI
+176 V
-189 VYGRMIEIYRASS
+189 

-318 TFVFSQ
+318 TCVFSQ

-373 RLTTGTG
+373 RLTTGMSPIEYFIHLKMQKACQLLYTEDSRVKQIAALLG
-380 FRQTL
+380 YDDPYYFS
-385 RL
+385 RLFKKYMNTSPETYRKSVRKIH

>member
-1 MGFLTD
+1 MRTKISNKKRDGFA
-7 WLTDWLK
+7 
-14 GLLIEGIMG
+14 GELLISIPQ
-23 NLTGLFDT
+23 N
-31 VNTRVGEIAVQVGT
+31 VV
-45 TPAAWNAGVFSLIRQ
+45 AGAIQ
-60 LSETVILPV
+60 KGQILPH
-69 AGLVLT
+69 
-75 FVATYELI
+75 
-83 QLIIEKNNLHDLD
+83 QL
-96 YWIFFK
+96 Y
-102 WIFKTAAAIL
+102 
-112 ILSNTF
+112 
-118 NIVMA
+118 
-123 VFDVSQS
+123 VSHIGYFPKALYHYCQRP
-130 VIASAAGIVQGST
+130 QGC
-143 DISSS
+143 
-148 MIDTLEA
+148 
-155 SLETMSLG
+155 
-163 ALLGLWLQSFLIH
+163 
-176 VTMWALNIVIFVI
+176 V
-189 VYGRMIEIYRASS
+189 

-373 RLTTGTG
+373 RLTTGMSPIEYFIHLKMQKACQLLYTEDSRVKQIAALLG
-380 FRQTL
+380 YDDPYYFS
-385 RL
+385 RLFKKYMNTSPGTYRKSVRKIH